1 MSRLMCSTCERTL
14 NNCLCQWIK
23 ATIPNQV
30 ELGILQH
37 PSETT
42 QVKGTAKIVQLSLQ
56 SCQTWVGE
64 QLSEL
69 PALQQWLQESK
80 TVFLL
85 YPKMDQQLEPFT
97 ELSIS
102 HIQQAFDLSTIKIL
116 VLDGTWRK
124 THKIMQLNAV
134 LRGLNRVILSPT
146 EPSNYR
152 IRKQK
157 NRNTLSTVEAIYALY
172 SQLESNTERYQTLL
186 TTFDAMQNH
195 QQSFL
200 PPSYFK

>member
-1 MSRLMCSTCERTL
+1 MPRLTCSACERTL

-23 ATIPNQV
+23 AMIPNQV

-37 PSETT
+37 PSETA

-64 QLSEL
+64 QLAEL
-69 PALQQWLQESK
+69 PTLQWWLQGDK

-85 YPKMDQQLEPFT
+85 YPKIDHQPEPFAAF
-97 ELSIS
+97 SITQ
-102 HIQQAFDLSTIKIL
+102 IQQDFDLSAIKIL

-124 THKIMQLNAV
+124 THKIMQLNSV
-134 LRGLNRVILSPT
+134 LRGLNRVVLSPT

-157 NRNTLSTVEAIYALY
+157 NSNSLSTVEAVYALY
-172 SQLESNTERYQTLL
+172 SQLECSTDRYQALL
-186 TTFDAMQNH
+186 TTFEAMQNH
-195 QQSFL
+195 QQNFF
-200 PPSYFK
+200 PPPLK